1 MRCEKKNIGKLSD
14 RFGLSQT
21 TADDRHTDALWQS
34 LKSALEK
41 ILRKDCYGLSSED
54 LQRAVRAM
62 VLDKQGRRLYA
73 GLRRVVAR
81 HLEEEQ
87 STHWPVLTQSDIS
100 KASDPTFGRLRPT
113 TADFGCLRNDF
124 QRNEP
129 TRLNP
134 AIRRTGSSLDQIYR
148 LKVAYENLSNDNQ
161 VREDLL
167 ESPPSDLLQT
177 LVLAWTDHKISLTII
192 SDILGYLDRV
202 YVPQNGVEDVYGL
215 GLALFRDHV
224 IKYGEIKEQLK
235 EALSDMVTRERK
247 GETVDR
253 SMIRDITTMLAML
266 GGDIYKKVFEEPF
279 LQQAVEF
286 YRVKSRNF
294 LEGGSSVREE
304 GSRTNGEKEGASHY
318 AKDAVIQEVQ
328 DESICDHMET
338 IVERESPEI
347 ARMLRDG
354 SAEELRSRYD
364 LHSSVPEGSN
374 ITAKCVSAYLR
385 ERGRALA
392 AEAEGPVSHVQSLL
406 DLKKQLDDL
415 LCSSFR
421 YDRFVEEAI
430 AREFQRLLALDPRSA
445 ERLSLFIDHAMKRG
459 EEGMTEPEIE
469 AALDEATAL
478 FRLLPEKE
486 AFQRCYER
494 HLAKRLLLESVSEE
508 IEGSMISR
516 LKAECG
522 SQYTAKLEG
531 MLKDIAVSNAIATE
545 LKHRIA
551 STGENQP
558 GLDLTVRVLTAGIWP
573 ARPVAPECA
582 VPVEALAAFEAFRRF
597 YLSLHSGRKLTLQP
611 QLGSANLKA
620 TFYEPR
626 REDGEAGDGGSSFAR
641 LDSRRPSPGSAFSSA
656 RPDGGSV
663 GAWGGEAGGARHHV
677 IHVSTFQMCILML
690 FNDRSR
696 ISYSEIATETH
707 IPERDLIRALQ
718 SLALGKAAQRI
729 LIKNPETGDI
739 EPNDVFAINESFTS
753 KLYRVK
759 IHTTKGRSERKIE
772 THSQADEDEKQ
783 EIEDANIC
791 ITKSCKRP
799 PHNPL
804 TTEVPER
811 LKGRLLP
818 SPVVLEKRIKGLI
831 EREYLDRRNDDR
843 ELYTYVA

>member
-1 MRCEKKNIGKLSD
+1 M
-14 RFGLSQT
+14 
-21 TADDRHTDALWQS
+21 
-34 LKSALEK
+34 
-41 ILRKDCYGLSSED
+41 
-54 LQRAVRAM
+54 
-62 VLDKQGRRLYA
+62 
-73 GLRRVVAR
+73 AR
-81 HLEEEQ
+81 
-87 STHWPVLTQSDIS
+87 VLTQSDIS
-100 KASDPTFGRLRPT
+100 KPSDLRPT
-113 TADFGCLRNDF
+113 SADFGCLRNDF

-134 AIRRTGSSLDQIYR
+134 AIRRTGPRGSAG
-148 LKVAYENLSNDNQ
+148 V
-161 VREDLL
+161 
-167 ESPPSDLLQT
+167 DLLQT
-177 LVLAWTDHKISLTII
+177 LVLAWTDHKISLTIM

-202 YVPQNGVEDVYGL
+202 YVPQSGVED
-215 GLALFRDHV
+215 V

-235 EALSDMVTRERK
+235 EALSDMVTRERR
-247 GETVDR
+247 GEAVDR

-266 GGDIYKKVFEEPF
+266 GGDIYRKVFEEPF

-294 LEGGSSVREE
+294 LVVRPRGGESDERIEGGSLALREIRGHPGGGGRIHEESQMPPLESTASDIQPYIRHVRAWTERE
-304 GSRTNGEKEGASHY
+304 ARRASRYGVGKRALRRAMT
-318 AKDAVIQEVQ
+318 DALIRSNM
-328 DESICDHMET
+328 DA
-338 IVERESPEI
+338 IVAPSSFPALQQESPEI

-354 SAEELRSRYD
+354 SADELRSKYD

-392 AEAEGPVSHVQSLL
+392 AEAEGPVSHLQSLL

-415 LCSSFR
+415 LRSSFGR
-421 YDRFVEEAI
+421 DRLVEEAI
-430 AREFQRLLALDPRSA
+430 TREFQQHLALDPRSA

-459 EEGMTEPEIE
+459 EEGMTEPENE
-469 AALDEATAL
+469 AAHDEATAL

-494 HLAKRLLLESVSEE
+494 HLAKRLLLESVSDG

-522 SQYTAKLEG
+522 SQYTAKLEV
-531 MLKDIAVSNAIATE
+531 MLKDIAVSNAITTE
-545 LKHRIA
+545 MKHRFA

-597 YLSLHSGRKLTLQP
+597 YLSLHSGRKLTLRFADP
-611 QLGSANLKA
+611 SWGCTQLGSANLKA

-626 REDGEAGDGGSSFAR
+626 REDGEAGDRGSSFAR
-641 LDSRRPSPGSAFSSA
+641 LDSRRPSPGSALSSA

-663 GAWGGEAGGARHHV
+663 AAWGGQMGRAQHHV
-677 IHVSTFQMCILML
+677 IQVSTFQMCILML

-696 ISYSEIATETH
+696 ISYS
-707 IPERDLIRALQ
+707 
-718 SLALGKAAQRI
+718 
-729 LIKNPETGDI
+729 
-739 EPNDVFAINESFTS
+739 
-753 KLYRVK
+753 
-759 IHTTKGRSERKIE
+759 
-772 THSQADEDEKQ
+772 
-783 EIEDANIC
+783 
-791 ITKSCKRP
+791 
-799 PHNPL
+799 HNPL
-804 TTEVPER
+804 TTEVPEQ